1 MRVLLRI
8 LRSAGSIITAAT
20 ALLYYVKKGW
30 LYIIGGMLI
39 SLGIW
44 TILLEYDIR
53 TSFDVSTPFYWSTA
67 PLTVLSIAGIML
79 IVIAIVRPFRESM
92 RRIFF
97 IGKK

>member
-1 MRVLLRI
+1 MSFAFPVVGTLGL
-8 LRSAGSIITAAT
+8 IITAAT
-20 ALLYYVKKGW
+20 ALLHYVKKGW

-44 TILLEYDIR
+44 SVLLEYDIR
-53 TSFDVSTPFYWSTA
+53 TSFNTWTPFYWSVA

-79 IVIAIVRPFRESM
+79 IVIALVKPFKESM